1 MDMYMYMY
9 MYVRVCVL
17 STKAEGSLGEAHFS
31 VLHSPQEHRGG
42 AGMFIRDEPLLE
54 SVNQVL

>member
-1 MDMYMYMY
+1 MYTYIC
-9 MYVRVCVL
+9 VCVM

-31 VLHSPQEHRGG
+31 VLPSPQEPRGG
-42 AGMFIRDEPLLE
+42 IGMFIRDEPLLE